1 MSAHAKQTR
10 GKIEP
15 RTQVEMTSTSSSTVV
30 APLAASL
37 LTYYS
42 F

>member
-1 MSAHAKQTR
+1 MYAHAKQTR

-15 RTQVEMTSTSSSTVV
+15 RTQVEMTSTSTVV
-30 APLAASL
+30 VPLAASL